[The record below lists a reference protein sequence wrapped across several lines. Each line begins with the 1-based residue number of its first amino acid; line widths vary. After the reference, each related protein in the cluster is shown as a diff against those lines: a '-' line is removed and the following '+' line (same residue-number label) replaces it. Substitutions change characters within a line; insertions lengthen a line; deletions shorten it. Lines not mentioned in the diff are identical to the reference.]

1 MSSPIKL
8 NLQNTRTAIQS
19 NIETA
24 LIDGVGLGHRST
36 LYGSV
41 KGYQKLDEPAIV
53 SSLFQ
58 YSLPE
63 IQRILNYF
71 LNQTGITAQIQGHFC
86 HQRPIVTWGGASK
99 NPELG
104 DLFVVH
110 MHYDSNLS
118 VYMNS
123 LLLQAKVS
131 SAKGYT
137 ASVGKSDQHQ
147 LHLYEKWPKFDYVR
161 PRKIVGRDVTPKK
174 AFDGAQYLLLHENL
188 KQHGTYRSN
197 GFKNNTSFNIAQASG
212 SLKINNPLSK
222 ALVDFL
228 CGDTGQQFYDTKHLK
243 YSEWCKV
250 CWDLLLDGSSYNAKK
265 VNVINE
271 PRLLGFKL
279 SALPISTVII
289 QTGSINFPQQFD

>member
-8 NLQNTRTAIQS
+8 DLQNTRSLIQHDTES
-19 NIETA
+19 A
-24 LIDGVGLGHRST
+24 LINGVGLGHSST
-36 LYGSV
+36 LYDKV
-41 KGYQKLDEPAIV
+41 KSYQKLDEPAIV

-63 IQRILNYF
+63 IQRILNFF
-71 LNQTGITAQIQGHFC
+71 LNPTGITAQIQGHFC
-86 HQRPIVTWGGASK
+86 HQRPIVTWSRASK

-110 MHYDSNLS
+110 MHYDNNLS

-137 ASVGKSDQHQ
+137 TNVGKSDQHQ

-161 PRKIVGRDVTPKK
+161 PQKVVGRDVTPKK
-174 AFDGAQYLLLHENL
+174 AFDGAQYLLLHEDL
-188 KQHGTYRSN
+188 KQYGTYQSN
-197 GFKNNTSFNIAQASG
+197 GFINNTSFNIAQASS
-212 SLKINNPLSK
+212 SLKINKPLSE
-222 ALVDFL
+222 ALIDFL
-228 CGDTGQQFYDTKHLK
+228 CGDTGQQFYDRKHYK

-250 CWDLLLDGSSYNAKK
+250 CWDLLLDESTFNVRK
-265 VNVINE
+265 VNMNNE
-271 PRLLGFKL
+271 PRLLNFNL
-279 SALPISTVII
+279 STLPISTVII
-289 QTGSINFPQQFD
+289 QTGSITPIQRFD

>member
-1 MSSPIKL
+1 MSSPIKS
-8 NLQNTRTAIQS
+8 NLQNTRTTIQPF
-19 NIETA
+19 IEYA
-24 LIDGVGLGHRST
+24 LINGVGLGHCST

-41 KGYQKLDEPAIV
+41 KSYQKLDEPAII

-63 IQRILNYF
+63 IQRVLNLY

-86 HQRPIVTWGGASK
+86 HQRPIVTWNGAPK

-110 MHYDSNLS
+110 MHYDHNLS

-131 SAKGYT
+131 SAKGDT
-137 ASVGKSDQHQ
+137 TNVGTSDQHQ
-147 LHLYEKWPKFDYVR
+147 LHLYEKWPKFDYER
-161 PRKIVGRDVTPKK
+161 PKKIVGRDVTPKK
-174 AFDGAQYLLLHENL
+174 AFDGAQYLLLHEDL
-188 KQHGTYRSN
+188 KQYVTHKSN

-212 SLKINNPLSK
+212 SLKIDNPLSK
-222 ALVDFL
+222 ALLDFL
-228 CGDTGQQFYDTKHLK
+228 CGDTGQQFYDTKHPK

-250 CWDLLLDGSSYNAKK
+250 CWDLLLDGSSYNATK
-265 VNVINE
+265 VNIINE
-271 PRLLGFKL
+271 PRLLNFKL

-289 QTGSINFPQQFD
+289 QTGLINLPQQFD